1 MSGIYVLV
9 EHDRGEIAPAAGEA
23 LTAARHLAEELNE
36 LVVAVFIGG
45 FESDFKAVC
54 TEYGIKEGRI
64 LASSLITDYGP
75 ELWGVALA
83 QLSQEQRPTVVMSAG
98 TDKGNEVLAQAGART
113 DSTFIANCIEV
124 HQDSGWTITRMQW
137 GGSLLEDVRVDTEQ
151 IYLTYAHH
159 SVEPEPAPLASE
171 SNIQTIEVELD
182 PTLTRTLVQDRATQA
197 EGATLSTA
205 SVVVSGGR
213 GVGSAEAFAPLEEL
227 AELLAGKVGCS
238 RAVTNNGWRS
248 HADQVGQTGTRI
260 APEIYIACGISGAIQ
275 HWVGAMASKNI
286 LAINIDPEA
295 NMVTKAGYAVLG
307 DLHEV
312 IPAVIEEVKKRRGM
326 A

>member
-113 DSTFIANCIEV
+113 DSTFIANCIE
-124 HQDSGWTITRMQW
+124 
-137 GGSLLEDVRVDTEQ
+137 
-151 IYLTYAHH
+151 
-159 SVEPEPAPLASE
+159 
-171 SNIQTIEVELD
+171 
-182 PTLTRTLVQDRATQA
+182 
-197 EGATLSTA
+197 
-205 SVVVSGGR
+205 
-213 GVGSAEAFAPLEEL
+213 
-227 AELLAGKVGCS
+227 
-238 RAVTNNGWRS
+238 
-248 HADQVGQTGTRI
+248 
-260 APEIYIACGISGAIQ
+260 
-275 HWVGAMASKNI
+275 
-286 LAINIDPEA
+286 
-295 NMVTKAGYAVLG
+295 
-307 DLHEV
+307 
-312 IPAVIEEVKKRRGM
+312 
-326 A
+326 